1 MITPR
6 ERRILLITCF
16 GHFMSHF
23 NMLVFPAL
31 VMPLTA
37 QMHIGIARVLE
48 LSFWMYLFFG
58 LTALPWG
65 LVADRWGARRL
76 MMLFFL
82 GAGVSCLA
90 AALWVDNPPIFKLT
104 LAFLGIFAG
113 IYHPAGLGLISRE
126 FEHVGLGMGY
136 NGMAGNLG
144 LAAAPLLTGIVNWFW
159 GPRAVYLVLATLNLA
174 GIALMLTFPLS
185 ESAPVKAGPDA
196 GDNGNLKAFLI
207 LLVAMMLGGIA
218 YRGATVILPAYFEL
232 KTGGI
237 LQALS
242 SFTGRAL
249 SGNVVATA
257 VTSVIFLAGIFGQYT
272 GGRAAQ
278 RYDAR
283 YCYLI
288 FHLITIPAV
297 FLMSMATNLPLAG
310 LSMIYFFFLLG
321 MQPPE
326 NTLVAR
332 FSSRRFH
339 HSAYGTKFVLTF
351 GVGALAVKLVER
363 IEKTW
368 GIEYTFTALGTVSIL
383 LVCVIVVLIRNT
395 GAPGV
400 EEGGARHNRT
410 K

>member
-65 LVADRWGARRL
+65 MVADRWGARRL

-82 GAGVSCLA
+82 GAGASCLA
-90 AALWVDNPPIFKLT
+90 AAMWVDTPPLFKMA
-104 LAFLGIFAG
+104 LAFLGLFAG

-144 LAAAPLLTGIVNWFW
+144 LAAAPLLTGIINWFW
-159 GPRAVYLVLATLNLA
+159 GPRTVYLVLAVLNTA
-174 GIALMLTFPLS
+174 GIALMLAFPLS
-185 ESAPVKAGPDA
+185 ESPRSEKAPGA

-207 LLVAMMLGGIA
+207 LLTAMMLGGIA

-237 LQALS
+237 LQTLS
-242 SFTGRAL
+242 GWAGRAL

-257 VTSVIFLAGIFGQYT
+257 VTSVIFMVGIFGQYV

-283 YCYLI
+283 YCYLL

-297 FLMSMATNLPLAG
+297 FLMAVTTNLPLAA
-310 LSMIYFFFLLG
+310 LSMVYFFFLLG

-332 FSSRRFH
+332 FSSKRLH
-339 HSAYGTKFVLTF
+339 HSAYGIKFVMTF

-363 IEKTW
+363 IEKAW
-368 GIEYTFTALGTVSIL
+368 GIEYSFAALGCVSIL
-383 LVCVIVVLIRNT
+383 LVCIILVLIRNT
-395 GAPGV
+395 DAPKMEKEGV
-400 EEGGARHNRT
+400 
-410 K
+410 